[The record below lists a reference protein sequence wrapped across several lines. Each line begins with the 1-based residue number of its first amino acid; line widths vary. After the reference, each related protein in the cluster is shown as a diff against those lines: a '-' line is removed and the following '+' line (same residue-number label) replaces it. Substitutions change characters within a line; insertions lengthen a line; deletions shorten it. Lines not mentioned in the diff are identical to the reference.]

1 MFKWPGIS
9 KSKWKHLI
17 CLKNEEL
24 VQDYLY
30 GVDWKYLQMAV
41 ELCSYWRIEIENKG
55 ALKVNFR
62 SIFWKWNI
70 WIAKHPFEI
79 FVEQNTEILARLP
92 MKRSFFCPSL
102 RQIFIRSYWI
112 TWSGVVDISTA
123 ICFWQFLYQ
132 TNRFIISMKL
142 YWKLFISTFMNH
154 VKKHM

>member
-1 MFKWPGIS
+1 MF
-9 KSKWKHLI
+9 
-17 CLKNEEL
+17 LKNEEL

-70 WIAKHPFEI
+70 WIEKHPFEI

-142 YWKLFISTFMNH
+142 YWKLFISTFMSLL
-154 VKKHM
+154 KKHM